1 MGFGWLTI
9 GYFFVATVS
18 MTALSLQSPLAIGI
32 LAGYPMMVFGLYL
45 LAHYH
50 RYFRVAFY
58 TSLPTLLLA
67 VYYAFQALAQFG
79 LSVPLI
85 TSAASTVSWLH
96 FAWHSLLT
104 FLFLLGIA
112 DLCRELGLMRHRIN
126 AWRNVF
132 LFALTTLLD
141 FISRLPIGFIQTY
154 QGYFLTPA
162 LLVRLAVVFLNL
174 HLLFSCFRDICSAD
188 EGIVESERKR
198 RKEKAND
205 KES

>member
-85 TSAASTVSWLH
+85 TSAASTVIS
-96 FAWHSLLT
+96 ATSLTYSGVIIVPAESLGYPRSS
-104 FLFLLGIA
+104 FILL
-112 DLCRELGLMRHRIN
+112 L
-126 AWRNVF
+126 
-132 LFALTTLLD
+132 
-141 FISRLPIGFIQTY
+141 S
-154 QGYFLTPA
+154 
-162 LLVRLAVVFLNL
+162 
-174 HLLFSCFRDICSAD
+174 S
-188 EGIVESERKR
+188 
-198 RKEKAND
+198 
-205 KES
+205 